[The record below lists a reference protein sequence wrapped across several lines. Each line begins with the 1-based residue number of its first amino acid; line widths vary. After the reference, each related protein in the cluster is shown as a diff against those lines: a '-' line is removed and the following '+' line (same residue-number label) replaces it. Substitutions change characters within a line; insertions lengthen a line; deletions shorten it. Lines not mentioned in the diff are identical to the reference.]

1 MTTLK
6 QYRILAELKQRDV
19 AQKLCISE
27 ALLSMIENSKRSL
40 RLSQAVE
47 LSKLYNVP
55 LVKIIES
62 ALTK

>member
-1 MTTLK
+1 MTLK
-6 QYRILAELKQRDV
+6 QYRMQAGLKQRDV

-27 ALLSMIENSKRSL
+27 PLLSMIENSKRSL
-40 RLSQAVE
+40 RLSQAVT

-55 LVKIIES
+55 LEKIIAS

>member
-55 LVKIIES
+55 LEKIIES